1 LGSTIAL
8 LFGMN
13 VSFAALLGM
22 ASYFAGVVQAPMTS
36 FVIVLEMTGAYEN
49 VIPLMLAAMLG
60 HGTARIISHEPLY
73 HALGRLFVADAL
85 RRKRAVE
92 QSMIDQA
99 SS

>member
-1 LGSTIAL
+1 
-8 LFGMN
+8 
-13 VSFAALLGM
+13 
-22 ASYFAGVVQAPMTS
+22 MTS